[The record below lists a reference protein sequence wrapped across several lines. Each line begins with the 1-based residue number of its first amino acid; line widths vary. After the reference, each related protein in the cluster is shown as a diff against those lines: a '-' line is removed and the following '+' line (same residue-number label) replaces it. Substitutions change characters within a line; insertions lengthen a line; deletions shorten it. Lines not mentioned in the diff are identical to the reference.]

1 MKFGVTLTSLTKQY
15 RKSEPVNRKRIMNND
30 INFTSVD
37 TLGTLLAQIADLTK
51 QADAIKDSI
60 KESASA
66 GGAKVVEGALFKATY
81 IEANRST
88 IDWLALV
95 STKLGVE
102 ADWKKVAIKLGVEA
116 DKELPKAIA
125 DNTKVSAV
133 FSVKVTSK

>member
-15 RKSEPVNRKRIMNND
+15 RKSEPANRKRIMNND

-81 IEANRST
+81 IESNRSVFDKDAF
-88 IDWLALV
+88 IKVHGA
-95 STKLGVE
+95 E
-102 ADWKKVAIKLGVEA
+102 AYATF
-116 DKELPKAIA
+116 
-125 DNTKVSAV
+125 TKVSAV